1 MKNFT
6 NLLGVVT
13 LSLAVIATSGC
24 ESTGS
29 KKSNLIT
36 IPKRLEREAK
46 EAAEQANATL
56 AQEK

>member
-1 MKNFT
+1 MKNFA

-24 ESTGS
+24 ESIES

-36 IPKRLEREAK
+36 IPNVIALGALVFCH
-46 EAAEQANATL
+46 AWFDS
-56 AQEK
+56 